1 MTPMDVAQHVE
12 DRSPR
17 GIAAAVSRLVRSG
30 DLRPGDRLPT
40 VRRLAADLGVSP
52 ATVSG
57 AWQALAAVGLVASR
71 GRAGTV
77 VLPEPASWLPPRYRD
92 LAAGGRTDAGAGLPG
107 VGVAG
112 VGGGMPGPASAGKP
126 RVDPTAPGASSAR
139 PSAPLAPT
147 RRPGPPLD
155 LSAGTPDPALL
166 PPLGR
171 ALARVAAATPAAG
184 TGSYLGAPVVE
195 PLERLLRASWPFT
208 PQRVTVVD
216 GAVDAMS
223 RTLEQLAG
231 FGDRVVVEDPS
242 FPPIFDLCDQLGLE
256 RVPVPLDRQG
266 LRPDA
271 LAAALRT
278 GAEVVVLQPRAHNPT
293 GVSMTST
300 RARELAAVVRKHLA
314 ATPGAGLTIVED
326 DHSGE
331 IASSADVS
339 LGSHLPDRVVH
350 VRSYSKSHGPDLR
363 IAAVGGPAAVLD
375 RVVARRMLGP
385 GWTSRL
391 LQHVLADLLDDGEA
405 LAAVAQARRTYYARQ
420 RALTTALAERGV
432 EVQPGDGINLW
443 VPVADEATA
452 LVRLAAAGIRVA
464 PGRPFRA
471 GEVADDA
478 VGSGHVRVTVGA
490 LAGGPDEVTRV
501 ATALALAAGA

>member
-1 MTPMDVAQHVE
+1 MSPVDVAPHVE

-40 VRRLAADLGVSP
+40 VRRLAAELGVSP

-92 LAAGGRTDAGAGLPG
+92 LAAGGRAGGPAEPAPRPG
-107 VGVAG
+107 VVA
-112 VGGGMPGPASAGKP
+112 
-126 RVDPTAPGASSAR
+126 
-139 PSAPLAPT
+139 
-147 RRPGPPLD
+147 RPGPGPRLD
-155 LSAGTPDPALL
+155 LSTGTPDPDLL

-208 PQRVTVVD
+208 PQRITVVD

-223 RTLEQLAG
+223 RTLEQLSR
-231 FGDRVVVEDPS
+231 FGGRVVVEDPS
-242 FPPIFDLCDQLGLE
+242 FPPVLDLCDQLGLE
-256 RVPVPLDRQG
+256 RVPVPLDRSG

-300 RARELAAVVRKHLA
+300 RARELAAVVRAHLA
-314 ATPGAGLTIVED
+314 ATPGAALTVLED

-350 VRSYSKSHGPDLR
+350 IRSYSKSHGPDLR

-420 RALTTALAERGV
+420 RALTTALAGHGLT
-432 EVQPGDGINLW
+432 VQPGDGINLW

-452 LVRLAAAGIRVA
+452 LVRLEAAGIRVA
-464 PGRPFRA
+464 PGAPFRA
-471 GEVADDA
+471 LPPAEPGA
-478 VGSGHVRVTVGA
+478 GHVRVTVGA
-490 LAGGPDEVTRV
+490 LAGGPPAVARV
-501 ATALALAAGA
+501 AAALALAAAP

>member
-1 MTPMDVAQHVE
+1 MDVAQHVE

-92 LAAGGRTDAGAGLPG
+92 LAAGGRSDGTPAAGAARA
-107 VGVAG
+107 VAA
-112 VGGGMPGPASAGKP
+112 PAP
-126 RVDPTAPGASSAR
+126 AP
-139 PSAPLAPT
+139 
-147 RRPGPPLD
+147 RPGPPLD
-155 LSAGTPDPALL
+155 LSSGTPDPALL
-166 PPLGR
+166 PALGR

-256 RVPVPLDRQG
+256 RVPVPLDRHG

-300 RARELAAVVRKHLA
+300 RARELAAVVRAHLA
-314 ATPGAGLTIVED
+314 ATPGAGLTVVED

-420 RALTTALAERGV
+420 RALSTALAEHGV
-432 EVQPGDGINLW
+432 DVLPGDGINLW

-471 GEVADDA
+471 SAAADGGAEPDA
-478 VGSGHVRVTVGA
+478 TAGHVRVTVGA
-490 LAGGPDEVTRV
+490 LSGGPAEVARV
-501 ATALALAAGA
+501 ATALALASLP

>member
-1 MTPMDVAQHVE
+1 MTAMDVAQHVE

-30 DLRPGDRLPT
+30 ELRPGDRLPT

-57 AWQALAAVGLVASR
+57 AWQALAAVGLVTSR

-77 VLPEPASWLPPRYRD
+77 VLPEPAAWLPPRYRD
-92 LAAGGRTDAGAGLPG
+92 MAAGGRAAADPA
-107 VGVAG
+107 
-112 VGGGMPGPASAGKP
+112 ASAA
-126 RVDPTAPGASSAR
+126 VR
-139 PSAPLAPT
+139 PAV
-147 RRPGPPLD
+147 RLD
-155 LSAGTPDPALL
+155 LSTGTPDPDLL
-166 PPLGR
+166 PPLERSLG
-171 ALARVAAATPAAG
+171 RVAAATPAAG
-184 TGSYLGAPVVE
+184 TGTYLGAPVVE

-231 FGDRVVVEDPS
+231 FGDRVIVEDPS

-256 RVPVPLDRQG
+256 RVPVPLDRHG

-271 LAAALRT
+271 LEAALRT

-300 RARELAAVVRKHLA
+300 RARELAAVIRRHLA
-314 ATPGAGLTIVED
+314 ATPGADVHVIED

-339 LGSHLPDRVVH
+339 LGTSLPDRVVH

-363 IAAVGGPAAVLD
+363 IAAVGGPAGVLD

-391 LQHVLADLLDDGEA
+391 LQRLLTDLLVDGEA
-405 LAAVAQARRTYYARQ
+405 LAAVAQARRIYYARQ
-420 RALTTALAERGV
+420 RALTTALAEHGL
-432 EVQPGDGINLW
+432 EVHPGDGINVW

-452 LVRLAAAGIRVA
+452 LVRLEAAGIKVA
-464 PGRPFRA
+464 RGRPFRA
-471 GEVADDA
+471 VPPPDGP
-478 VGSGHVRVTVGA
+478 GHVRVTVGA
-490 LAGGPDEVTRV
+490 LAGGPDVVARV
-501 ATALALAAGA
+501 ARALALAAGA

>member
-1 MTPMDVAQHVE
+1 MDVAQHVE

-30 DLRPGDRLPT
+30 ELRPGDRLPT

-57 AWQALAAVGLVASR
+57 AWQALAAVGLVTSR

-77 VLPEPASWLPPRYRD
+77 VLPEPAGWLPPRYRE
-92 LAAGGRTDAGAGLPG
+92 LAAGGRAPAAPDAP
-107 VGVAG
+107 
-112 VGGGMPGPASAGKP
+112 P
-126 RVDPTAPGASSAR
+126 RPVPV
-139 PSAPLAPT
+139 T
-147 RRPGPPLD
+147 RLD
-155 LSAGTPDPALL
+155 LSTGTPDPVLL
-166 PPLGR
+166 PPLQR
-171 ALARVAAATPAAG
+171 ALARVAADTPAAG
-184 TGSYLGAPVVE
+184 TGSYLGSPVVP
-195 PLERLLRASWPFT
+195 PLERLLRTSWPFT
-208 PQRVTVVD
+208 PQRITVVD

-231 FGDRVVVEDPS
+231 FGDRVIVEDPS
-242 FPPIFDLCDQLGLE
+242 FPPVFDLCDQLGLE

-271 LAAALRT
+271 FEAALRT

-300 RARELAAVVRKHLA
+300 RARELAAVVRHHLA
-314 ATPGAGLTIVED
+314 ANPGAALTVIED

-375 RVVARRMLGP
+375 RVVSRRMLGP

-391 LQHVLADLLDDGEA
+391 LQRVLADLLVDGEA

-420 RALTTALAERGV
+420 RALSTALAEQGLVVR
-432 EVQPGDGINLW
+432 PGDGINVW
-443 VPVADEATA
+443 VPVADESTA
-452 LVRLAAAGIRVA
+452 LVRLEAAGIRVA
-464 PGRPFRA
+464 RGRPFRA
-471 GEVADDA
+471 VAPPDA
-478 VGSGHVRVTVGA
+478 GAGHVRVTVGA
-490 LAGGPDEVTRV
+490 LAGGPAEVARV
-501 ATALALAAGA
+501 ARALALAAAP

>member
-1 MTPMDVAQHVE
+1 MDVAQHVE

-92 LAAGGRTDAGAGLPG
+92 LAAGGRSAGGTEPGGTARPLPG
-107 VGVAG
+107 AATGTPGRSPVAAA
-112 VGGGMPGPASAGKP
+112 PA
-126 RVDPTAPGASSAR
+126 T
-139 PSAPLAPT
+139 
-147 RRPGPPLD
+147 RPGRPLD
-155 LSAGTPDPALL
+155 LSTGTPDPALL

-195 PLERLLRASWPFT
+195 PLERLLRTSWPFT

-314 ATPGAGLTIVED
+314 QTPGAGLTIVED

-420 RALTTALAERGV
+420 RALSTALAGHGV

-471 GEVADDA
+471 GSGPDDGPDADADPPA
-478 VGSGHVRVTVGA
+478 GGAGHVRVTVGA
-490 LAGGPDEVTRV
+490 LSGGPDEVQRV
-501 ATALALAAGA
+501 ATALSLAALP

>member
-1 MTPMDVAQHVE
+1 
-12 DRSPR
+12 
-17 GIAAAVSRLVRSG
+17 VRNG

-92 LAAGGRTDAGAGLPG
+92 MAQGGRVELDPAERLD
-107 VGVAG
+107 
-112 VGGGMPGPASAGKP
+112 GGGSHVGDATTPA
-126 RVDPTAPGASSAR
+126 DPTAVR
-139 PSAPLAPT
+139 PAPAPT
-147 RRPGPPLD
+147 ARRGLPRLD
-155 LSAGTPDPALL
+155 LSTGTPDPALL
-166 PPLGR
+166 PPLAPALGR
-171 ALARVAAATPAAG
+171 IARRTPAAG

-216 GAVDAMS
+216 GAVDALS
-223 RTLEQLAG
+223 RTLEQVAG
-231 FGDRVVVEDPS
+231 FGDRVIVEDPG
-242 FPPIFDLCDQLGLE
+242 FPPIFDLCDHLGLE
-256 RVPVPLDRQG
+256 RVPVPLDRAG

-271 LAAALRT
+271 LETALRT
-278 GAEVVVLQPRAHNPT
+278 GAEVIVLQPRAHNPT
-293 GVSMTST
+293 GVSMSST
-300 RARELAAVVRKHLA
+300 RARELAAVIRKHLA
-314 ATPGAGLTIVED
+314 ASPGADVHVIED

-363 IAAVGGPAAVLD
+363 IAAMGGPAAVLD
-375 RVVARRMLGP
+375 RVIARRMLGP

-391 LQHVLADLLDDGEA
+391 LQHLLVDLLTDGDA
-405 LAAVAQARRTYYARQ
+405 MDAVAQARRVYYARQ
-420 RALTTALAERGV
+420 RALTTALADLGV
-432 EVQPGDGINLW
+432 DVQPGDGINLW
-443 VPVADEATA
+443 VPVADEPTA
-452 LVRLAAAGIRVA
+452 LVRLEAAGIRVA
-464 PGRPFRA
+464 RGRPFQAEPSA
-471 GEVADDA
+471 GVSAGAGGAAAAGAGAAGAASGRGTSDGHA
-478 VGSGHVRVTVGA
+478 APGGHVRVTV
-490 LAGGPDEVTRV
+490 AGLSGTPETVHQV
-501 ATALALAAGA
+501 ARALALAATP

>member
-1 MTPMDVAQHVE
+1 MTGMDVAQHVE

-30 DLRPGDRLPT
+30 ELRPGDRLPT

-57 AWQALAAVGLVASR
+57 AWQALAAVGLVTSR

-92 LAAGGRTDAGAGLPG
+92 MAAGGRADAAPR
-107 VGVAG
+107 
-112 VGGGMPGPASAGKP
+112 PAL
-126 RVDPTAPGASSAR
+126 R
-139 PSAPLAPT
+139 
-147 RRPGPPLD
+147 LD
-155 LSAGTPDPALL
+155 LSTGTPDPDLL
-166 PPLGR
+166 PPLER
-171 ALARVAAATPAAG
+171 ALGRVAAATPAAG
-184 TGSYLGAPVVE
+184 TGTYLGAPVVE
-195 PLERLLRASWPFT
+195 PLMRLLRASWPFT
-208 PQRVTVVD
+208 PQRITVVD

-231 FGDRVVVEDPS
+231 FGDRVVVEDPG
-242 FPPIFDLCDQLGLE
+242 FPPVFDLCDQLGLE
-256 RVPVPLDRQG
+256 RVPVPLDRHG

-271 LAAALRT
+271 LEAALRT
-278 GAEVVVLQPRAHNPT
+278 GAELIVLQPRAHNPT
-293 GVSMTST
+293 GVSMTPT
-300 RARELAAVVRKHLA
+300 RARELAAVIRRHVA
-314 ATPGAGLTIVED
+314 ATPGADVHVVED

-339 LGSHLPDRVVH
+339 LGTHLPDRVVH

-391 LQHVLADLLDDGEA
+391 LQRLLADLLVDGEA
-405 LAAVAQARRTYYARQ
+405 LAAVAQARRLYYARQ
-420 RALTTALAERGV
+420 RALSTALAEHGLV
-432 EVQPGDGINLW
+432 VPPGDGINMW

-452 LVRLAAAGIRVA
+452 LVRLEAAGVRVA
-464 PGRPFRA
+464 RGRPFRA
-471 GEVADDA
+471 APPAEDDGA
-478 VGSGHVRVTVGA
+478 GHVRVTVGA
-490 LAGGPDEVTRV
+490 LGGGPDVV
-501 ATALALAAGA
+501 ARTARALALAAAP

>member
-1 MTPMDVAQHVE
+1 MDVAQHVE

-30 DLRPGDRLPT
+30 ELRPGDRLPT

-57 AWQALAAVGLVASR
+57 AWQALAAVGLVTSR

-77 VLPEPASWLPPRYRD
+77 VLPEPAGWLPPRYREM
-92 LAAGGRTDAGAGLPG
+92 AAGGRGAADP
-107 VGVAG
+107 AA
-112 VGGGMPGPASAGKP
+112 PAASA
-126 RVDPTAPGASSAR
+126 
-139 PSAPLAPT
+139 PST
-147 RRPGPPLD
+147 RLD
-155 LSAGTPDPALL
+155 LSTGTPDPALL
-166 PPLGR
+166 PPLQR
-171 ALARVAAATPAAG
+171 ALARVAASTPAAG
-184 TGSYLGAPVVE
+184 TGSYLGTPVIE
-195 PLERLLRASWPFT
+195 PLERLLRTSWPFT

-231 FGDRVVVEDPS
+231 FGDRVIVEDPS
-242 FPPIFDLCDQLGLE
+242 FPPVFDLCDQLGLE
-256 RVPVPLDRQG
+256 RVPVPLDRHG

-271 LAAALRT
+271 FAAALRT

-300 RARELAAVVRKHLA
+300 RARELAAVVRQHLA
-314 ATPGAGLTIVED
+314 AEPGAALTVVED

-339 LGSHLPDRVVH
+339 LGNHLPDRVVH

-391 LQHVLADLLDDGEA
+391 LQHVLADLLVDGEA

-420 RALTTALAERGV
+420 RALSTALAEQGLV
-432 EVQPGDGINLW
+432 VQPGDGINVW
-443 VPVADEATA
+443 VPVADESTA
-452 LVRLAAAGIRVA
+452 LLRLEAAGIRVA
-464 PGRPFRA
+464 GGRPFRA
-471 GEVADDA
+471 SAAPDA
-478 VGSGHVRVTVGA
+478 GAGHVRVTVGA
-490 LAGGPDEVTRV
+490 LAGGPAEVARV
-501 ATALALAAGA
+501 AHALALAAAP

>member
-1 MTPMDVAQHVE
+1 MDVAQHVE

-30 DLRPGDRLPT
+30 ELRPGDRLPT

-57 AWQALAAVGLVASR
+57 AWQALAAVGLVTSR
-71 GRAGTV
+71 GRGGTV

-92 LAAGGRTDAGAGLPG
+92 MAQGGR
-107 VGVAG
+107 
-112 VGGGMPGPASAGKP
+112 SAAP
-126 RVDPTAPGASSAR
+126 DDPAPGRADAAPRPAAAAR
-139 PSAPLAPT
+139 PAH
-147 RRPGPPLD
+147 RLD
-155 LSAGTPDPALL
+155 LSTGTPDPALL
-166 PPLGR
+166 PPLQR
-171 ALARVAAATPAAG
+171 ALGRVAASTPAAG
-184 TGSYLGAPVVE
+184 TGTYLGTPVVE

-223 RTLEQLAG
+223 RTLEQIAG
-231 FGDRVVVEDPS
+231 FGDRVVVEDPG

-271 LAAALRT
+271 LEAALRT

-300 RARELAAVVRKHLA
+300 RAREIAAVVKRHLA
-314 ATPGAGLTIVED
+314 ATPGADLHVIED

-339 LGSHLPDRVVH
+339 LGAHLPDRVVH
-350 VRSYSKSHGPDLR
+350 IRSYSKSHGPDLR
-363 IAAVGGPAAVLD
+363 MAAVGGPAAVLD

-391 LQHVLADLLDDGEA
+391 LQHLLADLLVDGEA

-420 RALTTALAERGV
+420 RALSTALAGHGLV
-432 EVQPGDGINLW
+432 VAPGDGINMW

-452 LVRLAAAGIRVA
+452 LVRLEAAGIQVA
-464 PGRPFRA
+464 RGRPFRA
-471 GEVADDA
+471 VPPSEDGA
-478 VGSGHVRVTVGA
+478 GHVRVTVGA
-490 LAGGPDEVTRV
+490 LTGGPDAVARV
-501 ATALALAAGA
+501 ARALALAATP